1 MVIVANQPNTNNST
15 ISNRVKGYTIDTL
28 NSMTYVCAD
37 EVDSNEYE
45 SNSIPCTYKL
55 PNQVDVRTDK
65 LSVMSF
71 NIRSMK
77 KNFDNFKAEL
87 LDSIVGFDILGLCE
101 TRLTD
106 ATEKLYKLKGYNMF
120 TANVCANMGGVCIY
134 VKDNISC
141 NIRKDLG
148 IIRDHIEI
156 IFVEC
161 NLNDKDLL
169 IRMLYRRPGSDSDRF
184 IEDLVTTLNK
194 IKKIV
199 IVS

>member
-15 ISNRVKGYTIDTL
+15 ILNRVKGYTIDTS
-28 NSMTYVCAD
+28 NSMTYVWAD

-71 NIRSMK
+71 NIRSMN

-101 TRLTD
+101 T
-106 ATEKLYKLKGYNMF
+106 
-120 TANVCANMGGVCIY
+120 
-134 VKDNISC
+134 
-141 NIRKDLG
+141 
-148 IIRDHIEI
+148 
-156 IFVEC
+156 
-161 NLNDKDLL
+161 
-169 IRMLYRRPGSDSDRF
+169 
-184 IEDLVTTLNK
+184 
-194 IKKIV
+194 
-199 IVS
+199 